1 MFERLYR
8 EENGKNIYSGN
19 ISYIFLSMTAIA
31 IYTSWG
37 FNRIFTPFIEIHGFN
52 LSDAF
57 SGLILGLEGLVGIFA
72 DPISGFLADRRFL
85 YPHDTRGIMIVIS
98 VCVMAIM
105 LCLIPYATSVD
116 ELIGLLIA
124 LYIAAHFMRTP
135 YNSLMPRTFE
145 VKNWGVASGYVNSF
159 LAIGSLVAFL
169 MVAGFETKLGIK
181 NVALIEGLIVLVT
194 GIITPLIVKEKK
206 PESKSVVI
214 REKRTLNERVLYM
227 FRDRRILIYFAIQL
241 FSWIAYE
248 SIAIYFVSYV
258 QSAGYSFTSG
268 SDGPLVFAAIGFAV
282 FNAVTLIASIPI
294 GIFYKRYKKKKNIM
308 VYGLAILALVML
320 LAVFFR
326 TEEVVIIY
334 LAVGGLGWAAF
345 LVAAYPIGAFLITT
359 LEGDREAAMS
369 SFFGL
374 SAFFNNA
381 ALLIAS
387 VSVSFILTISHNN
400 FEFMFLDSASAAIV
414 SIILIF
420 FMRLDNSILSEFGKD
435 GVEEILPITS

>member
-1 MFERLYR
+1 VQSRLYR
-8 EENGKNIYSGN
+8 EENGKNVYSGN

-31 IYTSWG
+31 IYTTWG
-37 FNRIFTPFIEIHGFN
+37 FNRIFTPFIEINGFQ

-85 YPHDTRGIMIVIS
+85 YPHDTRGIMIVVSIG
-98 VCVMAIM
+98 VMAIM
-105 LCLIPYATSVD
+105 ICLIPYATSVD
-116 ELIGLLIA
+116 ELIGFLIA

-135 YNSLMPRTFE
+135 YNSLMPRTFA

-169 MVAGFETKLGIK
+169 LVAGFETKLGIK
-181 NVALIEGLIVLVT
+181 NVALIEGLIVVAT

-206 PESKSVVI
+206 PESKSIVI
-214 REKRTLNERVLYM
+214 REKKTLNERVLYM

-268 SDGPLVFAAIGFAV
+268 SGGALVFAAIGFSI

-294 GIFYKRYKKKKNIM
+294 GIFYRKYGKKKNIM
-308 VYGLAILALVML
+308 IYGLAILAAVMI

-326 TEEVVIIY
+326 TKELLLLY
-334 LAVGGLGWAAF
+334 LAIGGLGWAAF

-381 ALLIAS
+381 ALLISS
-387 VSVSFILTISHNN
+387 VSVSLILTISQNN
-400 FEFMFLDSASAAIV
+400 FEFMFLDSAFAAIV

-420 FMRLDNSILSEFGKD
+420 FMKIDNNILSDFGKE
-435 GVEEILPITS
+435 GVEEILPIAP